1 MKILKKLTYVLCIL
15 SLVLFVSCATNNKST
30 KPKLTK
36 MQERML
42 WKISGTDKNG
52 KESTIYVQ
60 GTIHLGDERLV
71 VSDKVKKLFLS
82 ADRRIGEIASNEY
95 SQIQAKTAEM
105 MIDSIN
111 TAANK
116 DFRKELSEKQNAFL
130 QSVFQKEM
138 LEQYALFEPC
148 VINIV
153 LTSSVV
159 VTAGLDANK
168 ALDVY
173 FINLATENNLDTK
186 GLDTLQTQLDI
197 IKFGNWDEQI
207 IFLSETINSLSDD
220 EEFKKATNE
229 IKDLYESYI
238 ADDITKI
245 SELIDSSKENAKSDI
260 EKQYNKI
267 IWHDRNESWAKQ
279 IAQYLKDGGTTFIFA
294 GAGHFVGKDSV
305 FSIMQKNKQ
314 LELSLETTQN

>member
-1 MKILKKLTYVLCIL
+1 
-15 SLVLFVSCATNNKST
+15 
-30 KPKLTK
+30 
-36 MQERML
+36 
-42 WKISGTDKNG
+42 
-52 KESTIYVQ
+52 
-60 GTIHLGDERLV
+60 
-71 VSDKVKKLFLS
+71 
-82 ADRRIGEIASNEY
+82 
-95 SQIQAKTAEM
+95 

-111 TAANK
+111 TAAK
-116 DFRKELSEKQNAFL
+116 KPRKELSEKQNAFL

-138 LEQYALFEPC
+138 LEQYALFEPW

-260 EKQYNKI
+260 ENHNKI
-267 IWHDRNESWAKQ
+267 IWHDRNESW
-279 IAQYLKDGGTTFIFA
+279 LN
-294 GAGHFVGKDSV
+294 
-305 FSIMQKNKQ
+305 KN
-314 LELSLETTQN
+314 NI

>member
-1 MKILKKLTYVLCIL
+1 M
-15 SLVLFVSCATNNKST
+15 
-30 KPKLTK
+30 
-36 MQERML
+36 
-42 WKISGTDKNG
+42 
-52 KESTIYVQ
+52 
-60 GTIHLGDERLV
+60 
-71 VSDKVKKLFLS
+71 
-82 ADRRIGEIASNEY
+82 
-95 SQIQAKTAEM
+95 
-105 MIDSIN
+105 
-111 TAANK
+111 
-116 DFRKELSEKQNAFL
+116 
-130 QSVFQKEM
+130 
-138 LEQYALFEPC
+138 
-148 VINIV
+148 
-153 LTSSVV
+153 